1 MSRRIPIAPGETWL
15 DFTLGAQNTAG
26 VAYNVSVGDW
36 VSNTWLTD
44 ENNNIVM
51 QPRPVAANGVS
62 EFLARLT
69 PDEAEQHLTTTG
81 NETTIYKWWI
91 SVESEVNKHSD
102 KSFVYLDVAN
112 DHAAAEE
119 EKVETGD
126 PLPTTEPGTT
136 PFNTSNP
143 DALPVVSPTDAELE
157 ALALIGEFWVDKQLK
172 PGDCEVP
179 ASDQAFYW
187 VRQQSDQLRNAINAL
202 IVRAKE
208 NSAGSLSLATA
219 TAPGLMSAQQYQKL
233 DSIDP
238 QSVNPQAVDPMSMTF

>member
-1 MSRRIPIAPGETWL
+1 MSRRIPIAPGETWS

-51 QPRPVAANGVS
+51 QPRPVADIVQVNGVS

-69 PDEAEQHLTTTG
+69 KPEAEQHLTTTG
-81 NETTIYKWWI
+81 NDTTVYKWWI
-91 SVESEVNKHSD
+91 SVESVANKHID
-102 KSFVYLDVAN
+102 KSFVYLDVAC
-112 DHAAAEE
+112 DHAAVAEE
-119 EKVETGD
+119 KIETGD

-143 DALPVVSPTDAELE
+143 ITLPSVSPTDAELE
-157 ALALIGEFWVDKQLK
+157 ALALIGDFWLDKKLR

-208 NSAGSLSLATA
+208 NSAGLPQPATA
-219 TAPGLMSAQQYQKL
+219 TTPGLMSAQQYQKL

-238 QSVNPQAVDPMSMTF
+238 QSVDPMSMTF